1 MQTTAP
7 ELYEARSSWIRGFID
22 RWMGQGTQQ
31 AVQSVINY
39 TSPFRE
45 YISPYRVLPAEETE
59 LNFEKS
65 FDITEAHQNTD
76 CISRPKGQK
85 YTGTPSPTSSRS
97 ALAERQKRKQAKFQD
112 KKDSAAGAAPPSW
125 PDETAYE
132 KRSLFYFTLKDPIR
146 RAAIF
151 AIEWPKRGSSFWDKK
166 VLFVIMA
173 NTMTMAMFDCFD
185 KPSMRACD
193 PAELNTPA
201 GPYGYCNKMGTGI
214 TSTRK
219 AMPAVF

>member
-1 MQTTAP
+1 MES
-7 ELYEARSSWIRGFID
+7 ELSDSATERSSETRQCSPHVEQTLRQHQQQSFIR
-22 RWMGQGTQQ
+22 T
-31 AVQSVINY
+31 ASSQSV
-39 TSPFRE
+39 
-45 YISPYRVLPAEETE
+45 
-59 LNFEKS
+59 
-65 FDITEAHQNTD
+65 
-76 CISRPKGQK
+76 
-85 YTGTPSPTSSRS
+85 SSHTLS
-97 ALAERQKRKQAKFQD
+97 AKLAAKLQA
-112 KKDSAAGAAPPSW
+112 KKDSAAGAAPPPW

-132 KRSLFYFTLKDPIR
+132 KRTLFYFTLKDPIR

-214 TSTRK
+214 TSTRN